1 MVVTFPFSLMDAN
14 SLRQLLER
22 VRRGDIGVDGAVN
35 ALAHLPFEDLGDAL
49 IDHHRRLRRGVPEI
63 IFGQGKSPEQILRI
77 AEHMVAAGG
86 PVLATRLSQEALDE
100 IEVRLPDA
108 VLHRS
113 ARMAVMGSRPSRRQS
128 GIVVCCAGTTDL
140 PVADEAAITL
150 EALGHRVA
158 RITDVGVAGLHRL
171 LGTREELTRA
181 SVVIAVAGMEGAL
194 PSVVAGL
201 VPCPVIGV
209 PTSVGYGAAFG
220 GITALMAMLTSCAGG
235 LVVVNID
242 NGLGAS
248 FAADLMVR
256 QKAPRSR
263 KPKSRP

>member
-1 MVVTFPFSLMDAN
+1 MVVTSPAFPMDATR
-14 SLRQLLER
+14 LRRLLEQLR
-22 VRRGDIGVDGAVN
+22 HGDIGVDGAMN
-35 ALAHLPFEDLGDAL
+35 ALAHLPFEDLGDAR
-49 IDHHRRLRRGVPEI
+49 IDHHRRLRRGAPEI
-63 IFGQGKSPEQILRI
+63 IYGQGKSPEQILRI
-77 AEHMVAAGG
+77 ARHMAAAGG
-86 PVLATRLSQEALDE
+86 PVLATRLSPEAMAE
-100 IEVRLPDA
+100 IEEKLPEAA
-108 VLHRS
+108 VHPS
-113 ARMAVMGSRPSRRQS
+113 ARMAVMGTRPRQRQS

-150 EALGHRVA
+150 EALGHQVA
-158 RITDVGVAGLHRL
+158 RIADVGVAGLHRL

-242 NGLGAS
+242 NGLGAAL
-248 FAADLMVR
+248 AADLMVR
-256 QKAPRSR
+256 EKPHKKQKE
-263 KPKSRP
+263 